1 MRGYSA
7 IGLWNAK
14 DPINVGSALR
24 AAHAFGVCLFVVSG
38 VRYRRAATD
47 TPAASRHLPLVHA
60 DDPLDVLPLD
70 CIPVAVEVVDGA
82 RDLPAYTHPERA
94 FYVFGPEDGSLPKR
108 VLDRC
113 RDVVRIPSGCLNL
126 AATVNVV
133 LYDRMAKRKEAA

>member
-60 DDPLDVLPLD
+60 DDPLDVLP
-70 CIPVAVEVVDGA
+70 